1 MKTRLNISIRNALI
15 LTITCALVLST
26 LLSTLFTSVQ
36 FNQVFEK
43 FNDKAYLPALL
54 GKVEASIRAEL
65 NTPLALAHAMEQNSY
80 LTQWAFDGE
89 SPSQWPEIQRYFQ
102 HIKAKNDAA
111 VVFWVSNI
119 TGKYYQNDG
128 ILKTMSRSDARD
140 AWFYSFMQKP
150 IKQQLAVAI
159 HQETNKLIAY
169 VNVKVESQGK
179 TFGLTGL
186 GYDISR
192 ITEIIKNN
200 KIGKAGYVF
209 LVKSDNSIAAHP
221 DERLVGS
228 EFSAIKKY
236 QNLSSLINKSANGY
250 QAIIEKNE
258 LDGVEHYVASQEL
271 EGTGLKLVAVLP
283 SSETTEQVSSALL
296 KTVAVS
302 IVIAFAF
309 IVAMVL
315 QANKISHNIAAISD
329 KLFAMG
335 KQDGD
340 LTIRLD
346 DTRNDEL
353 GTLAKGFN
361 AVIENNQ
368 AMISNL
374 KQIEAKLVTDI
385 TTLVESFESVTNLS
399 YQQDGLSEQ
408 VASAITQMGTTVA
421 EVSNLA
427 LDTAKTSE
435 EAVAN
440 TKQSIQQIDTNASEM
455 KALTLVIEN
464 AHQDIQRLA
473 DQAESINSIVDV
485 INAISEQTNL
495 LALNAAIEAARAG
508 EQGRGFAVVADE
520 VRTLASKTQGST
532 QQIRSQIEQFQKST
546 EVVLGAMANGY
557 ETTKSVSNSSI
568 ESSNTLALIDSCITD
583 VKDMNQQIATATEEQ
598 NSVVQH
604 INESAVEI
612 ADLSRQFHAIA
623 IEDKAQLKQLSEL
636 AGELSALISR
646 FKV

>member
-43 FNDKAYLPALL
+43 FTDKAYLPALL

-65 NTPLALAHAMEQNSY
+65 NTPLALAHAMEQNTY
-80 LTQWAFDGE
+80 LTNWAVDGE
-89 SPSQWPEIQRYFQ
+89 NPNQWPEIQAYFQ
-102 HIKAKNDAA
+102 HLKAKNDAA

-140 AWFYSFMQKP
+140 SWFYSFMQKP
-150 IKQQLAVAI
+150 LKQQLAVAI

-169 VNVKVESQGK
+169 VNVKVEQSGK
-179 TFGLTGL
+179 VYGLTGL

-192 ITEIIKNN
+192 ITDIIKSN
-200 KIGKAGYVF
+200 KIGQAGYVF
-209 LVKSDNSIAAHP
+209 LVKSDNTIAAHP
-221 DERLVGS
+221 NENLVGES
-228 EFSAIKKY
+228 FSYISKY
-236 QNLSSLINKSANGY
+236 QSIAKLVDKSTLTT
-250 QAIIEKNE
+250 QALIEKHDLN
-258 LDGVEHYVASQEL
+258 GVEHYIASQEL
-271 EGTGLKLVAVLP
+271 EGTGLKLVALLP
-283 SSETTEQVSSALL
+283 SSETTEQVSNALL
-296 KTVAVS
+296 KTLGVS
-302 IVIAFAF
+302 IVIALIF
-309 IVAMVL
+309 IVLMVF
-315 QANKISHNIAAISD
+315 QANHIARSIAAISD

-346 DTRNDEL
+346 ESRSDEL

-361 AVIENNQ
+361 ALIKNNQ
-368 AMISNL
+368 SMISNL
-374 KQIEAKLVTDI
+374 KQIEGQLVEDI
-385 TTLVESFESVTNLS
+385 QTLVKSFETVTSLS

-408 VASAITQMGTTVA
+408 VASAITQMGITVA

-427 LDTAKTSE
+427 VDTAKTSE
-435 EAVAN
+435 EAVEN
-440 TKQSIQQIDTNASEM
+440 TKQSMVQIDANACEM
-455 KALTLVIEN
+455 AALTKVIEN
-464 AHQDIQRLA
+464 AHKDIQRLA
-473 DQAESINSIVDV
+473 EQADSINSIVDV

-546 EVVLGAMANGY
+546 EVVLAAMANGY
-557 ETTKSVSNSSI
+557 ETTKAVSVSSL
-568 ESSNTLALIDSCITD
+568 ESSKTLALIDSCITD

-612 ADLSRQFHAIA
+612 ADLSRQFNAIA
-623 IEDKAQLKQLSEL
+623 IEDKAQLQQLSDL
-636 AGELSALISR
+636 ASELSRLISR

>member
-89 SPSQWPEIQRYFQ
+89 SASQWPEIQRYFQ

-221 DERLVGS
+221 DERLVGN

-283 SSETTEQVSSALL
+283 SSETTEQVTSALL

-440 TKQSIQQIDTNASEM
+440 TKHSIQQIDTNASEM

-473 DQAESINSIVDV
+473 EQAESINSIVDV

>member
-43 FNDKAYLPALL
+43 FNDKAYLPTLL

-89 SPSQWPEIQRYFQ
+89 SASQWPEIQRYFQ

-283 SSETTEQVSSALL
+283 SSETTEQVTSALL

-440 TKQSIQQIDTNASEM
+440 TKHSIQQIDTNASEM

-473 DQAESINSIVDV
+473 EQAESINSIVDV

>member
-89 SPSQWPEIQRYFQ
+89 SASQWPEIQRYFQ

-228 EFSAIKKY
+228 EFSSIKKY
-236 QNLSSLINKSANGY
+236 QNLSSLISKSANGY

-283 SSETTEQVSSALL
+283 SSETTEQVTSALL

-427 LDTAKTSE
+427 LDTAKSSE

-440 TKQSIQQIDTNASEM
+440 TKHSIQQIDTNASEM

-473 DQAESINSIVDV
+473 EQAESINSIVDV

>member
-43 FNDKAYLPALL
+43 FNDKAYLPTLL

-89 SPSQWPEIQRYFQ
+89 SASQWPEIQRYFQ

-283 SSETTEQVSSALL
+283 SYETTEQVTSALL

-440 TKQSIQQIDTNASEM
+440 TKHSIQQIDTNASEM

-473 DQAESINSIVDV
+473 EQAESINSIVDV

>member
-26 LLSTLFTSVQ
+26 FLSTLFTSVQ

-89 SPSQWPEIQRYFQ
+89 SASQWPEIQRYFQ

-236 QNLSSLINKSANGY
+236 QNLSSLISKSANGY

-283 SSETTEQVSSALL
+283 SSETTEQVTSALL

-427 LDTAKTSE
+427 LDTAKSSE

-440 TKQSIQQIDTNASEM
+440 TKHSIQQIDTNASEM

-473 DQAESINSIVDV
+473 EQAESINSIVDV

>member
-43 FNDKAYLPALL
+43 FNDKAYFPALL

-65 NTPLALAHAMEQNSY
+65 NTPLALAHAMEQNTY
-80 LTQWAFDGE
+80 LTNWAFEGE
-89 SPSQWPEIQRYFQ
+89 NPNQWPEIQAYFQ

-140 AWFYSFMQKP
+140 SWFYSFMQKP
-150 IKQQLAVAI
+150 LKQQLAVAI

-169 VNVKVESQGK
+169 VNVKVEQPGK
-179 TFGLTGL
+179 VYGLTGL

-192 ITEIIKNN
+192 ITDIIKSN
-200 KIGKAGYVF
+200 KIGQSGYVF
-209 LVKSDNSIAAHP
+209 LVKSDNTIAAHP
-221 DERLVGS
+221 NENLVG
-228 EFSAIKKY
+228 EAFSNISK
-236 QNLSSLINKSANGY
+236 Y
-250 QAIIEKNE
+250 QAIAKLVAQSAVTNQALIEKHD

-271 EGTGLKLVAVLP
+271 EGTGLKLVALLP

-296 KTVAVS
+296 KTMGVS
-302 IVIAFAF
+302 IVIALVF
-309 IVAMVL
+309 IVLMVF
-315 QANKISHNIAAISD
+315 QANRIARSIAAISD
-329 KLFAMG
+329 KLFGMG

-346 DTRNDEL
+346 ESRSDEL

-368 AMISNL
+368 GMISNL
-374 KQIEAKLVTDI
+374 KQIEAQ
-385 TTLVESFESVTNLS
+385 LVEDIQALVNSFETVTNLS

-435 EAVAN
+435 EAVEN
-440 TKQSIQQIDTNASEM
+440 TKQSMVQIDANANAM
-455 KALTLVIEN
+455 AALTKVIEN

-473 DQAESINSIVDV
+473 EQAESINSIVDV

-532 QQIRSQIEQFQKST
+532 QQIRSQIEQFQTST
-546 EVVLGAMANGY
+546 EVVLAAMANGY
-557 ETTKSVSNSSI
+557 ETTKAVSDSSL
-568 ESSNTLALIDSCITD
+568 ESSKKLALIDSCITD

-612 ADLSRQFHAIA
+612 ADLSRQFNAIA
-623 IEDKAQLKQLSEL
+623 IEDKAQLQQLSDL
-636 AGELSALISR
+636 ASELSALISR

>member
-1 MKTRLNISIRNALI
+1 MKTRLNISIRHALI

-26 LLSTLFTSVQ
+26 LLSALFTSVQ

-43 FNDKAYLPALL
+43 FNDKAYFPALL

-65 NTPLALAHAMEQNSY
+65 NTPLALAHAMEQNTY
-80 LTQWAFDGE
+80 LTNWAFEGE
-89 SPSQWPEIQRYFQ
+89 NPNQWSEIQAYFQ

-140 AWFYSFMQKP
+140 SWFYSFMQKP
-150 IKQQLAVAI
+150 LKQQLAVAI

-169 VNVKVESQGK
+169 VNVKVEQPGK
-179 TFGLTGL
+179 VYGLTGL

-192 ITEIIKNN
+192 ITDIIKSN
-200 KIGKAGYVF
+200 KIGQAGYVF
-209 LVKSDNSIAAHP
+209 LVKSDNTIAAHP
-221 DERLVGS
+221 NENLVG
-228 EFSAIKKY
+228 EAFSNIPK
-236 QNLSSLINKSANGY
+236 Y
-250 QAIIEKNE
+250 QAIAKLVAQSAVTNHALIEKHD

-271 EGTGLKLVAVLP
+271 EGTGLKLVALLP

-296 KTVAVS
+296 KTMGVS
-302 IVIAFAF
+302 IVIALVF
-309 IVAMVL
+309 IVLMVF
-315 QANKISHNIAAISD
+315 QANHIARSITAISD

-346 DTRNDEL
+346 ESRSDEL

-368 AMISNL
+368 GMISNL
-374 KQIEAKLVTDI
+374 KQIEGQ
-385 TTLVESFESVTNLS
+385 LVEDIQALVNSFETVTNLS

-435 EAVAN
+435 EAVEN
-440 TKQSIQQIDTNASEM
+440 TKQSMVQIDANASAIA
-455 KALTLVIEN
+455 ALTKVIEN

-473 DQAESINSIVDV
+473 EQAESINSIVDV

-532 QQIRSQIEQFQKST
+532 QQIRSQIEQFQTST
-546 EVVLGAMANGY
+546 EVVLAAMANGY
-557 ETTKSVSNSSI
+557 ETTKAVSDSSL
-568 ESSNTLALIDSCITD
+568 ESSKTLALIDSCITD

-612 ADLSRQFHAIA
+612 ADLSRQFNAIA
-623 IEDKAQLKQLSEL
+623 IEDKAQLQQLSDL
-636 AGELSALISR
+636 ASELSALISR

>member
-89 SPSQWPEIQRYFQ
+89 SASQWPEIQRYFQ

-283 SSETTEQVSSALL
+283 SSETTEQVTSALL

-440 TKQSIQQIDTNASEM
+440 TKHSIQQIDTNASEM

-473 DQAESINSIVDV
+473 EQAESINSIVDV

>member
-89 SPSQWPEIQRYFQ
+89 SASQWPEIQRYFQ

-283 SSETTEQVSSALL
+283 SSETTEQVTSALL

-427 LDTAKTSE
+427 LDTAKSSE

-440 TKQSIQQIDTNASEM
+440 TKHSIQQIDTNASEM

-473 DQAESINSIVDV
+473 EQAESINSIVDV

>member
-43 FNDKAYLPALL
+43 FNDKAYLPTLL

-89 SPSQWPEIQRYFQ
+89 SASQWPEIQRYFQ

-140 AWFYSFMQKP
+140 AWFYSFMQKQ

-283 SSETTEQVSSALL
+283 SSETTEQVTSALL

-315 QANKISHNIAAISD
+315 QANKISHNITSISD

-374 KQIEAKLVTDI
+374 KQIESKLVTDI

-427 LDTAKTSE
+427 LDTAKSSE

-440 TKQSIQQIDTNASEM
+440 TKHSIQQIDTNSSEM

-473 DQAESINSIVDV
+473 EQAESINSIVDV

-646 FKV
+646 F